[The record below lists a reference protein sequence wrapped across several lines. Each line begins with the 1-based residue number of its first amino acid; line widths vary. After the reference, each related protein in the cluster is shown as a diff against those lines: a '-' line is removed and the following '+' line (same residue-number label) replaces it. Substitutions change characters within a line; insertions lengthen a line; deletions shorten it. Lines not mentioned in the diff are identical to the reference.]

1 MIDMEKLYEWIR
13 NITYYLIFI
22 TVAVNLLPNKKYEK
36 YIKFFTGMVL
46 ILLVLKPITGGLR
59 LDDTLAYY
67 FEAISLKKEAG
78 ELTGKFSKMEEQ
90 RLENMFAGYE
100 EAVGVDLKSM
110 AETAGFGCIQAKAEI
125 DKDQESSMF
134 GHVVRVSMILV
145 PDGSGNGTEDTIT
158 VKEEAEPV
166 KKVQEVEGVKISA
179 NESESSDDK
188 GQDDVRNKKQ
198 EENSRLSG
206 LRRRIAEY
214 YDLEEQDIEIQVEDG
229 KG

>member
-1 MIDMEKLYEWIR
+1 MRDMEELFNWIR

-22 TVAVNLLPNKKYEK
+22 TVVGNLLPDKKYEK
-36 YIKFFTGMVL
+36 YIKLFAGMVL

-78 ELTGKFSKMEEQ
+78 ELTGKLSSMDEK
-90 RLENMFAGYE
+90 RLETMIARYE
-100 EAVGVDLKSM
+100 EAVGTDLKSM
-110 AETAGFGCIQAKAEI
+110 AETEGFDCRTSRVEI
-125 DKDQESSMF
+125 NKDQESGSF
-134 GHVVRVSMILV
+134 GHVMQVSMVLV
-145 PDGSGNGTEDTIT
+145 PQKTGEEAKGVAVSGNGT
-158 VKEEAEPV
+158 VPV
-166 KKVQEVEGVKISA
+166 EKVQEVEEVKIA
-179 NESESSDDK
+179 GSEPEKGEDK
-188 GQDDVRNKKQ
+188 GQEDVRRQKQ

-214 YDLEEQDIEIQVEDG
+214 YDLEEQDIEIQMEDG

>member
-1 MIDMEKLYEWIR
+1 MRDMEELFSWIR

-22 TVAVNLLPNKKYEK
+22 TVAGNLLPDKKYEK
-36 YIKFFTGMVL
+36 YIKLFAGMVL

-78 ELTGKFSKMEEQ
+78 ELTGKLSSMDAK
-90 RLENMFAGYE
+90 RLETMMAGYE
-100 EAVGVDLKSM
+100 EAVGTDLKSM
-110 AETAGFGCIQAKAEI
+110 AETEGFECSAAKVEI
-125 DKDQESSMF
+125 NKDQESSSF
-134 GHVVRVSMILV
+134 GHVMKVAMVLMPQKKGEEAKGISV
-145 PDGSGNGTEDTIT
+145 SGNGT
-158 VKEEAEPV
+158 VPV
-166 KKVQEVEGVKISA
+166 ERVQEVEEVKIAGEGASKG
-179 NESESSDDK
+179 EDK
-188 GQDDVRNKKQ
+188 GQEDVRRQKQ